1 MIRGYFEGLRPYV
14 ECDLHIPRFDIHAR
28 IPLLF
33 DTGADGTCLHQKT
46 ASELRIPFHLL
57 RDPKTSRGI
66 GREEPTYFREPA
78 TLSFDDGGVTRMY
91 VIELN
96 IGDPSSTN
104 SELPSVLGRDVFD
117 RWTTLYDPSGDR
129 LEFTVRDADFTIE
142 GSLF

>member
-1 MIRGYFEGLRPYV
+1 MILGYFEGLRPYV
-14 ECDLHIPRFDIHAR
+14 ECDLHIPRFDIYTR

-78 TLSFDDGGVTRMY
+78 TLSFDGVMIYLTN
-91 VIELN
+91 V
-96 IGDPSSTN
+96 DSSDMIR
-104 SELPSVLGRDVFD
+104 SVSNLGCQH
-117 RWTTLYDPSGDR
+117 
-129 LEFTVRDADFTIE
+129 EFQEPPRYSTYF
-142 GSLF
+142 